1 MRNNASSVSTS
12 ARREEQAADS
22 WGREEKCYWFPKVRS
37 YQKPDFTGINP
48 LNAMQIAATCLAN
61 PFSSAQALAYSRA
74 KSWGLMRAGKPLLV
88 GVTKLISTQVPF
100 ANSPFQKRTSS
111 HNDRTHTLIDT
122 MEQAQLISSRKSLT
136 LDLPPSCIEFCPASP
151 QHFVVGTYNLQKEEA
166 PAEDGNAGSDD
177 DADADATQVAT
188 RQGQNRNGSLI
199 VFQLDYDNDEVRGRE
214 HPFPILLLAPCAA
227 GPYLRHYIDVRA
239 SEEPVLAHTLE
250 AWTVAFSPVLY
261 EVTDQN
267 LFTVYSGGD
276 DSMMLQAAC
285 NLQADS
291 PHIEA
296 VTPVIK
302 TKGHGAGVTA
312 ILPLDITFENKARV
326 LLTGSYDDHFRV
338 YAAHESGPETLA
350 MRAKLLKESNLD
362 GGVWRL
368 KLVSLTRQSERWEA
382 IVLASCMHAGSRVL
396 KITGSSKM
404 EECAVEVVARFEE
417 HKSMNY
423 GSDFQPGSEMPG
435 GDLKIVSTSFYDK
448 LLCFW
453 VLPNA

>member
-1 MRNNASSVSTS
+1 
-12 ARREEQAADS
+12 
-22 WGREEKCYWFPKVRS
+22 
-37 YQKPDFTGINP
+37 
-48 LNAMQIAATCLAN
+48 
-61 PFSSAQALAYSRA
+61 
-74 KSWGLMRAGKPLLV
+74 
-88 GVTKLISTQVPF
+88 
-100 ANSPFQKRTSS
+100 
-111 HNDRTHTLIDT
+111 

-199 VFQLDYDNDEVRGRE
+199 VFQLDYDNDEVRHVQTVQQPSAILDLHF
-214 HPFPILLLAPCAA
+214 HPQKDKSDILAVVSSTGTLSFFKLDVSHGDASVTLAELATHQPLGGDGNILFLSCCWHPVLPDLISVTTSTFEVHVFRTDGAWN
-227 GPYLRHYIDVRA
+227 IFEA